1 MGNGVVGFNNHIKFI
16 KSLRDLLIYWVDCSK
31 NRLIKVKTEFKNIV
45 DIQIKLTQSSFSEW
59 IHKEW
64 KGKGMH
70 LLSQCG
76 ALSQQLVRQ

>member
-1 MGNGVVGFNNHIKFI
+1 MVGFNNHIKFI

-59 IHKEW
+59 IRKEW

-76 ALSQQLVRQ
+76 ALSQQQ